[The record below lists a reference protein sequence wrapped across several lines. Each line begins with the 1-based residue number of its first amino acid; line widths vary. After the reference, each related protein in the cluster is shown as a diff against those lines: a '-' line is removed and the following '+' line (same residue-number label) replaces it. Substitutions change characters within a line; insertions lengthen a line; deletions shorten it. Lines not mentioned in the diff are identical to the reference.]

1 MSSRVAIS
9 KCMPSINRFP
19 EKPASEFCVNL
30 QSKKLDS
37 EVLAPMQRWTTAYNT
52 VLVNFLLIDYV

>member
-1 MSSRVAIS
+1 MCDMRV
-9 KCMPSINRFP
+9 
-19 EKPASEFCVNL
+19 

-52 VLVNFLLIDYV
+52 VLVRSLLCKKQRQFFFVL